1 MLTRLIMIARLGL
14 GTVLL
19 LGLVACA
26 AASGDGD
33 DTGVGEPGVRGEP
46 TASESSTTTPTPSA
60 STPTATGPAFDPQF
74 PDDKKQPAAPPA
86 DECIDKDDQG
96 GSETL
101 AKQLPATD
109 DCDNNEKIV
118 SGTMN
123 GAVDVDFYKF
133 NVSDKFGCLFQ
144 PHFEAKTAA
153 TEVCVFV
160 SCGSGAATI
169 NSCAGGVA
177 ATSEIGLKGCCA
189 SGPANVTPDWD
200 CPGFTDDDSA
210 QLFVRVR
217 QPSAK
222 ACLPYSW
229 SYHF

>member
-1 MLTRLIMIARLGL
+1 MIRRLGIS
-14 GTVLL
+14 LL
-19 LGLVACA
+19 LTSMVACA
-26 AASGDGD
+26 SASGDGTDPSND
-33 DTGVGEPGVRGEP
+33 DPAVTSEP
-46 TASESSTTTPTPSA
+46 TTPKAP
-60 STPTATGPAFDPQF
+60 STPAANASAPPGPAFDPQF
-74 PDDKKQPAAPPA
+74 PDDKKPPAPPPA
-86 DECIDKDDQG
+86 DECIDKDDSG
-96 GSETL
+96 SSETL

-109 DCDNNEKIV
+109 DCDNDEKIV

-133 NVSDKFGCLFQ
+133 NVTDRFGCLFQ

-169 NSCAGGVA
+169 NGCEGGVA

-210 QLFVRVR
+210 QLFVRVK
-217 QPSAK
+217 QPTGK